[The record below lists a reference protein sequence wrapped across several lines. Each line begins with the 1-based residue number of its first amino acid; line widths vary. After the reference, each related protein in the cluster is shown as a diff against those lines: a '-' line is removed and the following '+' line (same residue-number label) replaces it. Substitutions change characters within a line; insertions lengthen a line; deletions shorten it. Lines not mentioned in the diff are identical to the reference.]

1 MRQKKPVGCASPMI
15 NGKTL
20 NDTISTSVSSLST
33 DIRIGLVP
41 VSGNKQEII
50 PCEGYEI
57 VAKFNKYYL
66 VKSKARYPKTYIE
79 CCEKLGVLEMFS
91 SVTGY
96 KADEIESLQQL
107 IICLDVYWNIAGEE
121 FGLDKQWKPDW
132 KDTDSYY
139 TISYK
144 GLQNVK
150 LHNDTDVYALLSFP
164 SEEMRD
170 AFYENFKELIEN
182 CKDLL

>member
-1 MRQKKPVGCASPMI
+1 MRRRKPVGCACPMI

-20 NDTISTSVSSLST
+20 NDTISTSVSSLPT

-66 VKSKARYPKTYIE
+66 VKSKARYPKTYAE
-79 CCEKLGVLEMFS
+79 CCEVLFPSSIELGKVLTSGYNCEKLKKFGEL
-91 SVTGY
+91 
-96 KADEIESLQQL
+96 L
-107 IICLDVYWNIAGEE
+107 ICRYAYWKIAGDWEE
-121 FGLDKQWKPDW
+121 KRKGKAMHYVIYSTLLGEVVKDKMPNCIANCLLD
-132 KDTDSYY
+132 
-139 TISYK
+139 
-144 GLQNVK
+144 
-150 LHNDTDVYALLSFP
+150 FP